1 MKQTPFL
8 EDMGQVLAALFGTA
22 MSARGEAR
30 TQARQRFGLLAR
42 RLQLVSR
49 DEFEALHG
57 MVQQARIEQ
66 GELRRRL
73 DALEGKSGRTP
84 KSAAVKRK
92 VNETLKKSVIL
103 PEKPSRKRINPRA
116 R

>member
-22 MSARGEAR
+22 LSARGEAR
-30 TQARQRFGLLAR
+30 AQAKQRLGLLAR

-57 MVQQARIEQ
+57 MLQQSRIEQ
-66 GELRRRL
+66 DELRRRL
-73 DALEGKSGRTP
+73 DALEGKSVRTR

-92 VNETLKKSVIL
+92 VNETLKKSTIL
-103 PEKPSRKRINPRA
+103 PEKPSRKRIKR
-116 R
+116 RTR